1 MNIPDLQHLKVQR
14 RSLGLSQQELAEK
27 AGVSQSLIAKIE
39 AKVVDPSLSN
49 AQKIAKALAAAAPK
63 EVTVR
68 QVMVRTIL
76 SFPPETQVLEAVKAM
91 RKRGI
96 SQFPVMRE
104 NLVVGRIT
112 EGCILEHVE
121 KLSAL
126 SLQDIMLPPPPQ
138 VDKETPLSV
147 IMPLLQ
153 AFSAVLVVENGLVM
167 GIVTKA
173 DVMGAAIKKG
183 L

>member
-1 MNIPDLQHLKVQR
+1 MTIPDLQNLQMQR
-14 RSLGLSQQELAEK
+14 RSLGLSQQELAQK

-39 AKVVDPSLSN
+39 ARRIDPSLSN
-49 AQKIAKALAAAAPK
+49 AQRIAKALAAATPK
-63 EVTVR
+63 ELTVR
-68 QVMVRTIL
+68 QVMVKHIL
-76 SFPPETQVLEAVKAM
+76 SFPSSTPVLEAVKAM

-96 SQFPVMRE
+96 SQFPVIE
-104 NLVVGRIT
+104 NNLVVGRIT

-121 KLSAL
+121 KLS
-126 SLQDIMLPPPPQ
+126 SLTLKDIMLPPPPQ

-153 AFSAVLVVENGLVM
+153 AFSAVLVLENGHVV